1 MSSLRVLAAL
11 MKTVRADRALGRAT
25 DRQASVFERLYRQ
38 QEDPWGLRASPF
50 TQYRYL
56 ALLERL
62 AAFTP
67 CASLLDVGCGEG
79 LFTRYL
85 TGVASRVTGIDVS
98 ATAVARAR
106 QNVSAAE
113 FSCVSVQS
121 YSPGERFDVVVAA
134 EMLYYADDTTAALE
148 RLRALG
154 EIVVV
159 SYARARAHQIEP
171 CLRQAGQVTSTFHSF
186 FQSATHGF
194 TIASLD
200 ARAGGSRPA
209 LNDAAPD
216 SRVVRGLSVADLS
229 S

>member
-11 MKTVRADRALGRAT
+11 MKTVRADRALGRST
-25 DRQASVFERLYRQ
+25 DRHASVFERLYRQ

-85 TGVASRVTGIDVS
+85 TGVASSVTGIDVS
-98 ATAVARAR
+98 ATAIARAR
-106 QNVSAAE
+106 QNVPAAE
-113 FSCVSVQS
+113 FNCVSVQS
-121 YSPGERFDVVVAA
+121 YSPRERFDVVVAA
-134 EMLYYADDTTAALE
+134 EMLYYADDMTDALD

-154 EIVVV
+154 DVVVV
-159 SYARARAHQIEP
+159 SYARARAPQVEQ
-171 CLRQAGQVTSTFHSF
+171 CLRQAGQVNSTFHSF
-186 FQSATHGF
+186 FQSTKHGF
-194 TIASLD
+194 TIASLE
-200 ARAGGSRPA
+200 ARAGGTLPA
-209 LNDAAPD
+209 ISDAAPD
-216 SRVVRGLSVADLS
+216 SRAMHGLSVVDLS